1 MTPLEAAEEMRR
13 LSDLLDRGLSALR
26 EQAHAYAAA
35 ENAYRKFK
43 AACWLDAPDGTVPER
58 QAWVDGQCADLR
70 RERDLAEGMRQAAL
84 EAVRS
89 RRAQISAWQ
98 TLLNADRAELE
109 LVRFGPEVSP

>member
-1 MTPLEAAEEMRR
+1 MSE
-13 LSDLLDRGLSALR
+13 LLDKGLSALR
-26 EQAHAYAAA
+26 EQAHAYAAT

-58 QAWVDGQCADLR
+58 QAWVDGQCADQR

-98 TLLNADRAELE
+98 TLLNADREEAAFA
-109 LVRFGPEVSP
+109 RTGPREAA